1 MILLGFFFVLLHIF
15 FLFQDYLVVYIS
27 TLIFYIEFRSI
38 CISDIYF
45 CNFGRDIY
53 LVFIYA
59 LFAVQIRCVSTG
71 DLDVQ
76 LYEKKIFF
84 SVKLKFF
91 VHFSSIQVC

>member
-1 MILLGFFFVLLHIF
+1 MILLGFFFVLHIF

-59 LFAVQIRCVSTG
+59 LFAVQIRCVSTR

-76 LYEKKIFF
+76 LYEKKNFF